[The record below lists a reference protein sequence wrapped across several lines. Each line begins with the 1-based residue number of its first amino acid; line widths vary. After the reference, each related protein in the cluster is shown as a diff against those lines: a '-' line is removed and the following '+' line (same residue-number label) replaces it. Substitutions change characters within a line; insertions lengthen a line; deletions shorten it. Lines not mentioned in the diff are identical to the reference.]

1 MFQQRFFH
9 FVTLVTFGVTPIRVT
24 VISFTYFTFSRLV
37 LALIPYCPI
46 RVVIMAKCLRVIVV
60 HGLVSCLVS

>member
-9 FVTLVTFGVTPIRVT
+9 FVTLVTFGVT
-24 VISFTYFTFSRLV
+24 VISFTYFTFARLV

-46 RVVIMAKCLRVIVV
+46 RVVIMAKCLGVIVV
-60 HGLVSCLVS
+60 H